1 MSNLLVEASIAR
13 QPACPLPPHPAAAM
27 DDDLFDAAYEYFP
40 QPVWLVDPATLQ
52 LLRVN
57 RAMCLELGIGRMELL
72 KLTEAELGAP
82 DEGERIFG
90 AYAAIQDFGQW
101 STYSRK
107 QHQGDGTF
115 SAVQLK
121 FSAVTHQNQ
130 PARLVVAH
138 SLRQRRQDTA
148 MRQQIDILKSLVAN
162 AGYGLGRYSVR
173 QKRLVFFN
181 QKLLDLIGA
190 SDEVT
195 QGLPALTSQQ
205 SDYIEEAF
213 VHPEDWAAFLDVARR
228 GQAFQKIVLWRSQKA
243 ELRYVRLLSVPVETA
258 EGVQVDLNV
267 EDATEAVQHEQQ
279 SRQSQK
285 MEALGRM
292 AGGVAHD
299 FNNLLLVICGHAEL
313 MEESLPAESE
323 LRLHTTKLMIASRQA
338 ADITG
343 TLLTFSRGEEP
354 LVGLLALNK
363 TIRAY
368 ADLMPSLLGP
378 EIVLDLKLPQ
388 EEFHILAN
396 ATHVEQVILNLC
408 INARDAMPE
417 GGRVTVRTSHIASRS
432 KDENGSVMLELSDSG
447 VGMDAET
454 RAHIFEPFYT
464 TKARGKGTGLG
475 LALVYGIVTQY
486 GGSIEVETEMGR
498 GTTFRIFFPLG
509 ERVVDSPTSR
519 VITSGKK
526 TVLLAEDEPEIRN
539 MVGEFVRKLGHQV
552 LPAGDAEEALEIA
565 NSHDGKIDMLLT
577 DVMMPGI
584 NGFELALAMRQMHP
598 GLPILVM
605 SGFTGGAMSR
615 RAKELGDVPFLPKP
629 FSFRQLEASLQK
641 LLS

>member
-1 MSNLLVEASIAR
+1 
-13 QPACPLPPHPAAAM
+13 
-27 DDDLFDAAYEYFP
+27 
-40 QPVWLVDPATLQ
+40 
-52 LLRVN
+52 
-57 RAMCLELGIGRMELL
+57 
-72 KLTEAELGAP
+72 
-82 DEGERIFG
+82 
-90 AYAAIQDFGQW
+90 
-101 STYSRK
+101 
-107 QHQGDGTF
+107 
-115 SAVQLK
+115 
-121 FSAVTHQNQ
+121 
-130 PARLVVAH
+130 
-138 SLRQRRQDTA
+138 
-148 MRQQIDILKSLVAN
+148 
-162 AGYGLGRYSVR
+162 
-173 QKRLVFFN
+173 
-181 QKLLDLIGA
+181 
-190 SDEVT
+190 
-195 QGLPALTSQQ
+195 
-205 SDYIEEAF
+205 
-213 VHPEDWAAFLDVARR
+213 
-228 GQAFQKIVLWRSQKA
+228 
-243 ELRYVRLLSVPVETA
+243 
-258 EGVQVDLNV
+258 
-267 EDATEAVQHEQQ
+267 
-279 SRQSQK
+279 
-285 MEALGRM
+285 
-292 AGGVAHD
+292 
-299 FNNLLLVICGHAEL
+299 VICGHAEL